1 MTMRILLVDDHP
13 VVRLGVKQILKGAFS
28 SATIGEASDGPEA
41 LAELRTSPWEMVLLD
56 LTMPGSSGLNLLK
69 ELRREQPRLP
79 ILVLSMHPPDQFAA
93 RALRAGASG
102 YVTKDAAPTELAT
115 AVERILSGRASYVSG
130 ADSEQTPVEKAPHEL
145 LSDREY
151 QVLRMMGRGR
161 TVSQI
166 AVDLALSVKTVST
179 YRARLLDKMQ
189 MSTTAQ
195 LMRYAIEHGLVD

>member
-1 MTMRILLVDDHP
+1 MMRILLVDDHP
-13 VVRLGVKQILKGAFS
+13 VVRLGVKEILKGAFA
-28 SATIGEASDGPEA
+28 SATIGEAADGTEA

-56 LTMPGSSGLNLLK
+56 LSMPGRSGLDLLK
-69 ELRREQPRLP
+69 DLRREQPRTP
-79 ILVLSMHPPDQFAA
+79 ILVLSMHSPDQFAA

-115 AVERILSGRASYVSG
+115 AIERILSGRSSYVSG
-130 ADSEQTPVEKAPHEL
+130 EADRTPAAEPLPHES

-166 AVDLALSVKTVST
+166 AADLALSVKTVST
-179 YRARLLDKMQ
+179 YRARLLEKMRL
-189 MSTTAQ
+189 STTAQ